1 MEGSPSQS
9 QENKASDQRRES
21 DETLS
26 DNGVGDERALASGEV
41 RKDSEMSLDVFK
53 SRSGGSSKF
62 GTQEL
67 TLSYMCDTPKVVNGE
82 SNDNHS
88 NSFNFHEKDLME
100 KVSMSSHKGKEVV
113 VDDCRGVEE
122 DGGWVVERDFL
133 SLSDVRASNSSK
145 RAAVEEDGERESDV
159 EKKRKME
166 TLNLSLAL
174 PDVSLSLNGG
184 GQNGD
189 TSVARTRP
197 KLMNGVQGMAVSNN
211 NTQTSFSN
219 DFTAASMSYSYS
231 HQFSHNPSCS
241 LTHNSTSNFEYSVG
255 RESDQIWNC
264 GEGTNGSVHSRFKP
278 IGDGVGFANQ
288 GAEGFSL
295 MQGGRVINKDAG
307 NNSNNNHSLYR
318 AASTDNVSFFPS
330 DLPAR
335 PRIDGASENSRGK
348 GSENVRVVESF
359 DMGRVNKISRPERIL
374 WEIVSESVPV
384 MTQIVQE
391 LTNEVVENVK
401 EHLKNL
407 ITLPDKKK
415 EMGNLQSKLERRSDL
430 TKETLVKANRNHL
443 EILVAIKTGLA
454 SFLSPQNRLSTTEL
468 VEVFLLMRCRN
479 VNCRSSLP
487 VEDCDCKICSTNKG
501 FCSSCMCPV
510 CLQFDCASNTCSWVG
525 CDICS
530 HWCHAACGIQ
540 RNLIR
545 PGPSSKGPPGSTE
558 MQFHCI
564 GCDHASEM
572 FGFVK
577 DVFMC
582 CAKDWGIETL
592 KKEIDCVRK
601 IFKGSEDFRG
611 KQLQSKATEM
621 LTKLENRMI
630 SPSDACSFI
639 IQFFNYTDEM
649 SEFSTSAASFK
660 DVSDIQVGH
669 RKESVQNPPSISLPP
684 KFSSVYTNMGSS
696 TLGSQS
702 LLPLQPKDLKASLLS
717 DLKTEK
723 ELRCSSLSKKEG
735 FDSLESLVRAKE
747 AEAKI
752 FQNRADEARRE
763 AEGYRRMVRV
773 KSEQLEEEYSNK
785 LAKLCLQ
792 ETEERRRKK
801 LEELKMLESS
811 HRDYYKMKM
820 RMQADIASM
829 LERME
834 STKQKWV

>member
-1 MEGSPSQS
+1 MEESPSQS
-9 QENKASDQRRES
+9 QENKASERRES

-26 DNGVGDERALASGEV
+26 DDEVGNERAVASGEV
-41 RKDSEMSLDVFK
+41 KKDSEMSLDVF
-53 SRSGGSSKF
+53 RSKTGGSSKF

-67 TLSYMCDTPKVVNGE
+67 TLSYMCDTANGG
-82 SNDNHS
+82 NNGNHS
-88 NSFNFHEKDLME
+88 NSFNFHEKDLIE
-100 KVSMSSHKGKEVV
+100 KVSVSSHKGKEVV
-113 VDDCRGVEE
+113 VDDADA

-133 SLSDVRASNSSK
+133 SLSDLRANSSK
-145 RAAVEEDGERESDV
+145 RAAVEEEDPERENDA

-166 TLNLSLAL
+166 ILNLSLAL
-174 PDVSLSLNGG
+174 PDVSISLNGG

-189 TSVARTRP
+189 ASAAAAQARP
-197 KLMNGVQGMAVSNN
+197 KFMNGVQGMAISNN
-211 NTQTSFSN
+211 NTLTSFSN
-219 DFTAASMSYSYS
+219 DFTAASMSCSY
-231 HQFSHNPSCS
+231 FSHNPSCS

-278 IGDGVGFANQ
+278 IGDGVGFASQ
-288 GAEGFSL
+288 GAEGFYL
-295 MQGGRVINKDAG
+295 MQGGRMINKDAG
-307 NNSNNNHSLYR
+307 NNNNSLYR
-318 AASTDNVSFFPS
+318 AGSMDNVSFFPS

-335 PRIDGASENSRGK
+335 PRIDGPSENSRGR

-384 MTQIVQE
+384 MTQIIQE
-391 LTNEVVENVK
+391 LTSEVVENVK
-401 EHLKNL
+401 EYLKNL
-407 ITLPDKKK
+407 ITVPDKKK
-415 EMGNLQSKLERRSDL
+415 EMGSLQSNLERRADL
-430 TKETLVKANRNHL
+430 TKETLTRANRYQL

-454 SFLSPQNRLSTTEL
+454 SFLSPQIRLSTTEL
-468 VEVFLLMRCRN
+468 VEIFLLMRCRN
-479 VNCRSSLP
+479 VNCKSLLP
-487 VEDCDCKICSTNKG
+487 VEDCDCKVCSTNKG

-510 CLQFDCASNTCSWVG
+510 CLHFDCASNTCSWVG
-525 CDICS
+525 CDTCS

-558 MQFHCI
+558 MLFHCI

-582 CAKDWGIETL
+582 CAKDWGLETL
-592 KKEIDCVRK
+592 KKEIDCVGK

-611 KQLQSKATEM
+611 KQLYSKANEM
-621 LTKLENRMI
+621 LTKLENRLI

-639 IQFFNYTDEM
+639 IRFFNYTDEM
-649 SEFSTSAASFK
+649 TEFSTSAASLK
-660 DVSDIQVGH
+660 DLSDLQVGH
-669 RKESVQNPPSISLPP
+669 RKEPVQNPPSVSRPP
-684 KFSSVYTNMGSS
+684 KFSSVYNMGSS
-696 TLGSQS
+696 TLGPQS

-717 DLKTEK
+717 DLNTEK
-723 ELRCSSLSKKEG
+723 ELRFGSLSKKEG

-811 HRDYYKMKM
+811 HRDYYKMKI
-820 RMQADIASM
+820 RMQADIGSM

>member
-1 MEGSPSQS
+1 MEGSQSPSPSQG
-9 QENKASDQRRES
+9 NKAASDRRES

-26 DNGVGDERALASGEV
+26 DGVGEERGLASGEV
-41 RKDSEMSLDVFK
+41 KKDSEMSLDVFRSK
-53 SRSGGSSKF
+53 SGCGGSGRF

-67 TLSYMCDTPKVVNGE
+67 TLSYMCETANVVNGE
-82 SNDNHS
+82 SDVNRS
-88 NSFNFHEKDLME
+88 SSFNFHEKDLME
-100 KVSMSSHKGKEVV
+100 KVSSSVKGKEVV
-113 VDDCRGVEE
+113 VDDSTEVEG
-122 DGGWVVERDFL
+122 DGKWVVERDFL
-133 SLSDVRASNSSK
+133 SLSDVRAKSSK
-145 RAAVEEDGERESDV
+145 RAVEEDGERENDV

-174 PDVSLSLNGG
+174 PNVSLSLNGG
-184 GQNGD
+184 GGGGQNGD
-189 TSVARTRP
+189 TSAAAAAGAQARP
-197 KLMNGVQGMAVSNN
+197 KFMNGVQAVSNN

-231 HQFSHNPSCS
+231 HPFSHNPSCS

-288 GAEGFSL
+288 GGEGFSI
-295 MQGGRVINKDAG
+295 MQGGRVINKEAG
-307 NNSNNNHSLYR
+307 NNNNNSLYR
-318 AASTDNVSFFPS
+318 AVSLENVSFFPS

-335 PRIDGASENSRGK
+335 PRIDGPSENSRGK

-359 DMGRVNKISRPERIL
+359 DMGRINKISRPERIL

-391 LTNEVVENVK
+391 LTSEVVESVK
-401 EHLKNL
+401 EYLKNL
-407 ITLPDKKK
+407 IVVPDKKK
-415 EMGNLQSKLERRSDL
+415 EMGSLQSKLERRSDL
-430 TKETLVKANRNHL
+430 TKETLIKANRYHL
-443 EILVAIKTGLA
+443 ELLVSIKTGLA
-454 SFLSPQNRLSTTEL
+454 SFLSPEIRLPTTEL
-468 VEVFLLMRCRN
+468 VEIFLFMRCRN
-479 VNCRSSLP
+479 INCKSLLP

-510 CLQFDCASNTCSWVG
+510 CLQFDYASNTCSWVG
-525 CDICS
+525 CDTCS

-577 DVFMC
+577 DVFMS
-582 CAKDWGIETL
+582 CAKGWGVENL
-592 KKEIDCVRK
+592 KEEIDCVRK

-611 KQLQSKATEM
+611 KQLQSKANEM
-621 LTKLENRMI
+621 LSKLENRII

-639 IQFFNYTDEM
+639 IQFFNYADET
-649 SEFSTSAASFK
+649 SQFSASAASL
-660 DVSDIQVGH
+660 SDLQVGQ
-669 RKESVQNPPSISLPP
+669 RKEPAQNPPLPP
-684 KFSSVYTNMGSS
+684 KFSSVYNNTGSS
-696 TLGSQS
+696 TLGPQS

-717 DLKTEK
+717 DLKNEK
-723 ELRCSSLSKKEG
+723 ELRFSSQSKNEG

-773 KSEQLEEEYSNK
+773 KSEQLEEDYSNK